1 MTQCL
6 LGAAHQ
12 FKELLVEVLV
22 KAVEEETRRNPRSL
36 FWSLASVL

>member
-6 LGAAHQ
+6 LGVAHQ
-12 FKELLVEVLV
+12 FKELLVAVLV

-36 FWSLASVL
+36 F